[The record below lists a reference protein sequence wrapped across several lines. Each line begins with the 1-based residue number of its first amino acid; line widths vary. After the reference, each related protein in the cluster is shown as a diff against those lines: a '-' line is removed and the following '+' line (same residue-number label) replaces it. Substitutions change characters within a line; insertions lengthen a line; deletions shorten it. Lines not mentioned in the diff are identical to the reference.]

1 MTASVCLLSPPRGL
15 HGRRSALYDG
25 MRAPDAVSPREAAR
39 PEAMGGPERHGQ
51 MPGHVP
57 WPGSTPTKER
67 LQP

>member
-1 MTASVCLLSPPRGL
+1 MTASVRLLSPLCGL

-25 MRAPDAVSPREAAR
+25 ERAPYAVGPREAAC
-39 PEAMGGPERHGQ
+39 PPGKGGPERHGQ